1 MTTIIDFHQLCRNE
15 LNELLGVRYMPTGWS
30 RDGSRKRDEHLYGCR
45 RTLDEHLQTVP
56 SFLLAYPARN
66 TIRQL
71 CEQAVSERVLANMV
85 RTWVGLM
92 AKLPRADQE
101 TAHAVALLSDT
112 CHSLSRIDSELD
124 ATIKRLT
131 ELRDKEPGAADIGLD
146 ELLACA
152 RNTLAAARR
161 KSRDLSFSK
170 DTLQGQLHAAA

>member
-15 LNELLGVRYMPTGWS
+15 LGDLLSARYMPTGWS
-30 RDGSRKRDEHLYGCR
+30 REGSRKRDEHQYRCR

-56 SFLLAYPARN
+56 SFLLAYPERK
-66 TIRQL
+66 TLRQL
-71 CEQAVSERVLANMV
+71 CEKAVEERVLANMV

-92 AKLPRADQE
+92 AQLPRADQE

-124 ATIKRLT
+124 ATVKRLT
-131 ELRDKEPGAADIGLD
+131 ELRDKEPGAADLGLD
-146 ELLACA
+146 ELIECA
-152 RNTLAAARR
+152 RSTLAAARR